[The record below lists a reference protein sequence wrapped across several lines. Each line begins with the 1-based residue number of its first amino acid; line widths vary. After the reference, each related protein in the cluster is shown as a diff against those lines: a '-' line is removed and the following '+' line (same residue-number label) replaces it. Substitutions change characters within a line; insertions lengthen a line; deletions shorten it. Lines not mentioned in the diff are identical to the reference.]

1 MSGFTLLSK
10 FLYSLYGIKN
20 RCLRRIVLVL
30 IKRFENGEMYSE
42 TLRDIFLKYHHIEIG
57 KYSYGGCFNTDNIR
71 AFTKIGR
78 YCSFAENVYIYNA
91 NHPHKFKSTHPFFYD
106 PSFSYVE
113 SEQINRRCIEIGND
127 VWIGQ
132 NAIILPSVTNIGD
145 GAVIGAGTI
154 VTKNVP
160 DYAVVVGNPGKVIK
174 YRFSEQM
181 IRKLKDE
188 QWWNR
193 DIKELQKSLGE
204 FLNPLEKEERE

>member
-1 MSGFTLLSK
+1 MPRMRK
-10 FLYSLYGIKN
+10 V
-20 RCLRRIVLVL
+20 VLAL

-57 KYSYGGCFNTDNIR
+57 KYSYGGCFNVDNIR

-132 NAIILPSVTNIGD
+132 NVIILASVTNIGD

-193 DIKELQKSLGE
+193 DIKELQKSLDG
-204 FLNPLEKEERE
+204 FLNPLEKEERK

>member
-1 MSGFTLLSK
+1 
-10 FLYSLYGIKN
+10 
-20 RCLRRIVLVL
+20 V
-30 IKRFENGEMYSE
+30 
-42 TLRDIFLKYHHIEIG
+42 
-57 KYSYGGCFNTDNIR
+57 DNIR

-132 NAIILPSVTNIGD
+132 NVIILASVTNIGD

-193 DIKELQKSLGE
+193 DIKELQKSLDG
-204 FLNPLEKEERE
+204 FLNPLEKEERK